1 MAFYSW
7 FVELYKVNDSI
18 SELKISINSTSP
30 YYTLLCNSALPNQI
44 DSNIQIYSDGA
55 QYYIL
60 SNEILICTI
69 VYHQSGNL
77 TDQIMFQSYF
87 QEFIQSNNI
96 MNKALKSDNSKI
108 LQITLSLAGIEF
120 VLIIAAINYY
130 AKSIALIVASP
141 IDELTHSLRNIDQN
155 NIDEY
160 FSERL
165 QGESSKL
172 IPDEMILLLRSVY
185 DFIGIVKIANEAFI
199 QGNDGQ
205 AIIGYAVANQFYLE
219 NGNKL
224 GAGVIQNNMGVI
236 HIRNRRFQ
244 EAIFC
249 FKEAIICIQNEWE
262 KYKHKYSSVGIHEDE
277 LIVDQEYQNLSKIVF
292 NRCFNLCEALG
303 EFLLSEILELQELL
317 FTDKTQRKS
326 LFNVEN
332 MMYTQIEN
340 THATRQ
346 KAVSVFNQDKD
357 EEQEEIEKIIK
368 IKGNAKRNVNDL
380 QKLNDIMFTI
390 RQQFLGTHDFK
401 NNIIIHN
408 IETVNE
414 KEIEFLINQL
424 WRDTIKTYEYCQEI
438 MQFHLNKTKQ
448 KQLYITLKLII
459 GYLQNGQMNKSEDL
473 IKIAYEQYNKIQ
485 QQNDDR
491 ELGHISLLEQKL
503 YLYHGLI
510 LYKKNI
516 KLEAAQ
522 LLIKSLCVNGK
533 FSSRDRLQALIMLKA
548 IFQYNNKSLIKIND
562 FLIQFQP
569 IAKDWIFILD
579 GSKNMKQ
586 DLAIV
591 RASRTFHNFIKNI
604 NSANDRVSLGILR
617 ENYYEFVPLIG
628 KVENASYIDKT
639 FQLIPKPKGI
649 CNTTLISSIADKY
662 FAHPNLITIGNNR
675 YLTKDGVA
683 IMRYKKVIIFACWKY
698 ENVAIKAHDDIIIIY
713 FGRDYDKLQLR
724 QQVNVLL
731 EDDWN
736 KVLNKY
742 QQLLTEQND
751 SNYFLEQIL

>member
-7 FVELYKVNDSI
+7 FVELYAVNDQI
-18 SELKISINSTSP
+18 SQLVKSVPSNSP
-30 YYTLLCNSALPNQI
+30 YYTLLCNSPLVSTNDTNVI
-44 DSNIQIYSDGA
+44 IFSDGA

-60 SNEILICTI
+60 QNDQLICTM
-69 VYHQSGNL
+69 VYHQSQN
-77 TDQIMFQSYF
+77 QSL
-87 QEFIQSNNI
+87 IQKLQSKLIDINGYINTTL
-96 MNKALKSDNSKI
+96 NSDNSKI
-108 LQITLSLAGIEF
+108 IQITLSLAAIEF

-130 AKSIALIVASP
+130 AKSIAIIVASP
-141 IDELTHSLRNIDQN
+141 IDELTYSLRNIDQN

-205 AIIGYAVANQFYLE
+205 AVIGYAVANQFYLE

-249 FKEAIICIQNEWE
+249 FKEAIICIENEWE
-262 KYKHKYSSVGIHEDE
+262 KYKHKYQSVGINEDE
-277 LIVDQEYQNLSKIVF
+277 LIIDQEYQNLSKIVF
-292 NRCFNLCEALG
+292 NRCFNLCEALS

-317 FTDKTQRKS
+317 FSHKTQRQS
-326 LFNVEN
+326 IFNMEN
-332 MMYTQIEN
+332 MMYAQLEN

-346 KAVSVFNQDKD
+346 KAVSVFNQDQD
-357 EEQEEIEKIIK
+357 EEQESIEKIIK
-368 IKGNAKRNVNDL
+368 IKGNAKRNVLDL

-390 RQQFLGTHDFK
+390 RSQFLGTHDFL

-408 IETVNE
+408 IEKVTE
-414 KEIEFLINQL
+414 KEIEFLIQQL
-424 WRDTIKTYEYCQEI
+424 WRDTLRTYEYCQDI
-438 MQFHLNKTKQ
+438 MQYHLNKKKQ

-459 GYLQNGQMNKSEDL
+459 GYLQSGQMSKSEEL
-473 IKIAYEQYNKIQ
+473 ILIAYEQYNKIQ
-485 QQNDDR
+485 QENDDT

-503 YLYHGLI
+503 YLYHGLV
-510 LYKKNI
+510 LYKKNQ

-522 LLIKSLCVNGK
+522 LLVKSLCVNGK
-533 FSSRDRLQALIMLKA
+533 FSSRDRLQSLVMLKA
-548 IFQYNNKSLIKIND
+548 IFQNYNRPLTKIND
-562 FLIQFQP
+562 FLIQYQP

-579 GSKNMKQ
+579 GSKNMKKE
-586 DLAIV
+586 LAIV
-591 RASRTFHNFIKNI
+591 RACRTLHNIIKNI
-604 NSANDRVSLGILR
+604 NSQNDRVSFGILKDD
-617 ENYYEFVPLIG
+617 YYEFAPLIG
-628 KVENASYIDKT
+628 KVDNAAYIDKI

-649 CNTTLISSIADKY
+649 CNYKLINSIAEKY
-662 FAHPNLITIGNNR
+662 QAHPNLITIGNNR

-683 IMRYKKVIIFACWKY
+683 FMRYKKVIIFACWQFDNISMKSQD
-698 ENVAIKAHDDIIIIY
+698 EFIIIK
-713 FGRDYDKLQLR
+713 FGQKSER
-724 QQVNVLL
+724 QQIVEQGNVLY
-731 EDDWN
+731 EDEWN
-736 KVLNKY
+736 KVLNQY